1 MRILLLVLSFGF
13 VIASTGQVEAA
24 VSKTRKVSKSKKAVA
39 GKKKGATTSQNKKKS
54 NPTDAHLQTN
64 VNFDD
69 HGVTGEYQMPDEALA
84 RVENEKSLTDLLGP
98 RKHFKDRLATASEQE

>member
-1 MRILLLVLSFGF
+1 MRIILLVLTFGF
-13 VIASTGQVEAA
+13 VIASSYQVEAA
-24 VSKTRKVSKSKKAVA
+24 VSKKTKLSKSKKTVA
-39 GKKKGATTSQNKKKS
+39 GKKKGAIASKTKKS
-54 NPTDAHLQTN
+54 NPTDAVLQTN

>member
-1 MRILLLVLSFGF
+1 MRILLFVLTFGF
-13 VIASTGQVEAA
+13 VIASSTQVEAA
-24 VSKTRKVSKSKKAVA
+24 ISKKAA
-39 GKKKGATTSQNKKKS
+39 GNKGAAKVKKS
-54 NPTDAHLQTN
+54 NATDAHLGTSH
-64 VNFDD
+64 NFDD

>member
-1 MRILLLVLSFGF
+1 MRIILLVLTFGF
-13 VIASTGQVEAA
+13 VIASSQRVEAA
-24 VSKTRKVSKSKKAVA
+24 VSKKTKVSKSKKLVA
-39 GKKKGATTSQNKKKS
+39 GKKKGATASKTKKS
-54 NPTDAHLQTN
+54 NPTDAVLQTN

>member
-1 MRILLLVLSFGF
+1 MRVVLLVLTFGF
-13 VIASTGQVEAA
+13 VIASTDQVEAA
-24 VSKTRKVSKSKKAVA
+24 VSKKTKVSKSKKVVA
-39 GKKKGATTSQNKKKS
+39 GKKKGATASKTKKIS
-54 NPTDAHLQTN
+54 NPTDAVLQTN